1 MKKLASVL
9 VLGLAVSG
17 IGGCGDDA
25 PVPRPEAG
33 VGDGGTK
40 VGDGGGGT
48 DADGGGN
55 GAEGGSVGN
64 LDAGTGNTLD
74 AASVPDL
81 APDAGGGGT
90 ADTQVGADGAGPL
103 DGPVV
108 VGVADGGGW
117 WMVGRWSTLSMQQRM
132 WTVRRQSTPRRWKT
146 VRGWWRGGLAVRV
159 VG

>member
-33 VGDGGTK
+33 VGDGGSK
-40 VGDGGGGT
+40 VGDGGAGAA
-48 DADGGGN
+48 ADGGGS

-90 ADTQVGADGAGPL
+90 ADTRVGADGPGPV

-108 VGVADGGGW
+108 VGVADGGGL
-117 WMVGRWSTLSMQQRM
+117 VDAPAVVDAADAAAPVDGSAVVDAS
-132 WTVRRQSTPRRWKT
+132 
-146 VRGWWRGGLAVRV
+146 GGEDV
-159 VG
+159 VGDGGEEG

>member
-40 VGDGGGGT
+40 VGDGGGGAA
-48 DADGGGN
+48 ADGGGG

-74 AASVPDL
+74 AASAPDL
-81 APDAGGGGT
+81 APDAGGGGV
-90 ADTQVGADGAGPL
+90 ADTQVAADGAGL
-103 DGPVV
+103 VDGPVV
-108 VGVADGGGW
+108 VGIADGGGL
-117 WMVGRWSTLSMQQRM
+117 VDGRAVVDAVDAAAHVDGSAAVDASE
-132 WTVRRQSTPRRWKT
+132 VED
-146 VRGWWRGGLAVRV
+146 GAGDGGEA
-159 VG
+159 G

>member
-55 GAEGGSVGN
+55 GQRVAVWGISMRV
-64 LDAGTGNTLD
+64 
-74 AASVPDL
+74 L
-81 APDAGGGGT
+81 AIRWT
-90 ADTQVGADGAGPL
+90 R
-103 DGPVV
+103 PVC
-108 VGVADGGGW
+108 
-117 WMVGRWSTLSMQQRM
+117 
-132 WTVRRQSTPRRWKT
+132 PI
-146 VRGWWRGGLAVRV
+146 
-159 VG
+159 

>member
-33 VGDGGTK
+33 VGDGGSK
-40 VGDGGGGT
+40 VGDGGAGAA
-48 DADGGGN
+48 ADGGGS

-108 VGVADGGGW
+108 GVADGGGLVDGPAVVDAVDAAAPVDSSAAVDSSGGEDG
-117 WMVGRWSTLSMQQRM
+117 VGD
-132 WTVRRQSTPRRWKT
+132 
-146 VRGWWRGGLAVRV
+146 GGEE
-159 VG
+159 G

>member
-40 VGDGGGGT
+40 VGDGGGGAT
-48 DADGGGN
+48 ADGGGG

-74 AASVPDL
+74 VASAPDL
-81 APDAGGGGT
+81 APDVGGGGA
-90 ADTQVGADGAGPL
+90 ADTQVATDGTGL
-103 DGPVV
+103 VDGPVV
-108 VGVADGGGW
+108 VGLADGGGL
-117 WMVGRWSTLSMQQRM
+117 VDGRAVVDAVDAAAHGDGSAAVDVSE
-132 WTVRRQSTPRRWKT
+132 VED
-146 VRGWWRGGLAVRV
+146 GAGDGGEA
-159 VG
+159 G

>member
-40 VGDGGGGT
+40 VGDGGGGAT
-48 DADGGGN
+48 ADGGGG

-74 AASVPDL
+74 VASAPDL
-81 APDAGGGGT
+81 APDVGGGGA
-90 ADTQVGADGAGPL
+90 ADTQVATDGTGL
-103 DGPVV
+103 VDGPVV
-108 VGVADGGGW
+108 VGLADGGGL
-117 WMVGRWSTLSMQQRM
+117 VDGRAVVDAVDAAAHVDGSAAVDAS
-132 WTVRRQSTPRRWKT
+132 
-146 VRGWWRGGLAVRV
+146 GGEDGVEDGGEA
-159 VG
+159 G

>member
-25 PVPRPEAG
+25 PVPRPDAG

-40 VGDGGGGT
+40 VGDGGGGAA
-48 DADGGGN
+48 ADGGGG

-81 APDAGGGGT
+81 APDVGGGGT
-90 ADTQVGADGAGPL
+90 ADTHVAADGAGL
-103 DGPVV
+103 VDGPVV
-108 VGVADGGGW
+108 VGVADGGGLVDGRAVVDAVDAAAHVDGSAAVDASEVEDGAGDGGE
-117 WMVGRWSTLSMQQRM
+117 VG
-132 WTVRRQSTPRRWKT
+132 
-146 VRGWWRGGLAVRV
+146 
-159 VG
+159 